1 MTEALESHPSVT
13 AYTPRRLALY
23 DAVILG
29 LSCSLVWKCPR
40 RHMLELYNRHVGT
53 PHLDIGVGTGY
64 FLDHCRF
71 PVGQPEITLVDLSE
85 ACLSK
90 AAARLERY
98 SPRVVKANALEP
110 LDLGAVR
117 YASVAVNGVLHCLPV
132 PPEAKAVVF
141 RNVKPFLAD
150 GGIVFGST
158 ILGSGVDHGWI
169 ARKAL
174 GLYNREG
181 VFTNLADRLDGLE
194 RALADEVGEPHIG
207 VRGSFAL
214 FDARA

>member
-71 PVGQPEITLVDLSE
+71 RSRNRKSPLS
-85 ACLSK
+85 
-90 AAARLERY
+90 
-98 SPRVVKANALEP
+98 
-110 LDLGAVR
+110 
-117 YASVAVNGVLHCLPV
+117 
-132 PPEAKAVVF
+132 
-141 RNVKPFLAD
+141 
-150 GGIVFGST
+150 T
-158 ILGSGVDHGWI
+158 
-169 ARKAL
+169 
-174 GLYNREG
+174 
-181 VFTNLADRLDGLE
+181 
-194 RALADEVGEPHIG
+194 
-207 VRGSFAL
+207 
-214 FDARA
+214 